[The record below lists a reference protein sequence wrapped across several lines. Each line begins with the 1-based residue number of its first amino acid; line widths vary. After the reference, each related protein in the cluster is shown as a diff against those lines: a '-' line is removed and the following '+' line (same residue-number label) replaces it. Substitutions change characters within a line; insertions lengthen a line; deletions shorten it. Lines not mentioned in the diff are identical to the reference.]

1 MLSNQQRGRNISND
15 TAVQSVF
22 LMLQHLYPELHRYIK
37 LLDDKQGLFDGLNDQ
52 EMGEFLF
59 CSIL

>member
-22 LMLQHLYPELHRYIK
+22 LMLQHLYPEVHRYIK
-37 LLDDKQGLFDGLNDQ
+37 LLDDKQGLFDELNDH
-52 EMGEFLF
+52 
-59 CSIL
+59 